1 VRIRTKLVLSLA
13 IPLGALML
21 LFGFLDQERSRAM
34 LREELI
40 REGRAVAR
48 VIQMSVEDY
57 LRDRQLPDLIELA
70 DHLGSYERILGMRL
84 FDAAGNMVHQSASL
98 AVHPFLQADALR
110 SVLRDRRPMETH
122 RRIGGQPVLSFF
134 IPLSDHADRNI
145 GALQVL
151 QLESFIEEEAQ
162 EARSATIRVTALM
175 LLATTAIVLLV
186 THLSVSRPV
195 EVLVR
200 GFRELGAGAVPT
212 RLPLGRRDEFGRLAR
227 EFDGMRRRLE
237 ASQRSLVQAEEERRR
252 AEMQLRN
259 AERLASLGRMSAG
272 LAHEIGT
279 PLNVIRGR
287 SETLL
292 RKVASDPNA
301 GRSLRIIIAQID
313 RIARIVAGM
322 LDFARAR
329 DTRPAPTRVESVV
342 GKVLEFM
349 APRCRQAGVA
359 VETAF
364 EPGLPAV
371 VADADRLYQVFLNL
385 ATNALDAMPSGG
397 QLRVAVR
404 RAAAPAPG
412 TQGPPRDCVAAAFE
426 DSGTGI
432 AAEHLDRVFDPFFT
446 TKEVGRGTGL
456 GLSVSYGIVR
466 EHGGWIDVAS
476 EERRGTRMV
485 VYLPAAQAAGPP
497 AAAAGVPA

>member
-1 VRIRTKLVLSLA
+1 VKIGTRLVLALA

-21 LFGFLDQERSRAM
+21 LFGYLDQERSRTM

-48 VIQMSVEDY
+48 TIQLSVEDY
-57 LRDRQLPDLIELA
+57 LRDRQMADVIELA

-84 FDAAGNMVHQSASL
+84 FDAEGEVVYQSATL
-98 AVHPFLQADALR
+98 AAVPFRQAEALR
-110 SVLRDRRPMETH
+110 EVLRDRRPVETH
-122 RRIGGQPVLSFF
+122 RTLGDQPVVSFF
-134 IPLSDHADRNI
+134 IPLSDLAGRSL
-145 GALQVL
+145 GAIQVL
-151 QLESFIEEEAQ
+151 QLESFIEEEARA
-162 EARSATIRVTALM
+162 ARHATIRITALM

-186 THLSVSRPV
+186 TRISVGRPV
-195 EVLVR
+195 EALVR
-200 GFRELGAGAVPT
+200 GFRELGAGEVPT
-212 RLPLGRRDEFGRLAR
+212 RLPLDRRDEFGRLAH
-227 EFDGMRRRLE
+227 EFEGMRRLLE
-237 ASQRSLVQAEEERRR
+237 ASRRSLAQAEEQRRR
-252 AEMQLRN
+252 VETQLRG

-287 SETLL
+287 AETLL
-292 RKVASDPNA
+292 RRVAADPTA
-301 GRSLRIIIAQID
+301 GRNLGIIISQID
-313 RIARIVAGM
+313 RIARIVGDM

-329 DTRPAPTRVESVV
+329 DTRPAPTRVESVA
-342 GKVLEFM
+342 GRVLEFL
-349 APRCRQAGVA
+349 APRCRQAAVA
-359 VETAF
+359 VERAF

-371 VADADRLYQVFLNL
+371 VADSDQLYQVFLNL

-397 QLRVAVR
+397 RLRVEVR

-412 TQGPPRDCVAAAFE
+412 TPGPPRDCVAVAFE

-432 AAEHLDRVFDPFFT
+432 TAENLERVFDPFFT

-485 VYLPAAQAAGPP
+485 VYLPVAQAAGPP